1 MIETACLGSVRIPDG
16 KREAPGLR
24 WCAAPADL
32 RRYIL
37 SVTAKLVESKVVG
50 NLAVRPQAGNPNLE
64 IFFLVG
70 EGRCDEASKE
80 HRCNPDG
87 FWGEDRHEWKVKPDT
102 ASDAKGSAIGL
113 GYRRKAR
120 LPANVSERQRTPAN
134 ASERQRTSAN
144 VNERQRTSANAD
156 ERQRTSTNV
165 NERISDFTLRT
176 PHSALR
182 I

>member
-50 NLAVRPQAGNPNLE
+50 NLAVWPQAGNPDLE

-80 HRCNPDG
+80 QRCNPDG

-113 GYRRKAR
+113 GYQRKAR
-120 LPANVSERQRTPAN
+120 LPANVSERQRT
-134 ASERQRTSAN
+134 
-144 VNERQRTSANAD
+144 
-156 ERQRTSTNV
+156 STN
-165 NERISDFTLRT
+165 EFRIS
-176 PHSALR
+176 HSALR